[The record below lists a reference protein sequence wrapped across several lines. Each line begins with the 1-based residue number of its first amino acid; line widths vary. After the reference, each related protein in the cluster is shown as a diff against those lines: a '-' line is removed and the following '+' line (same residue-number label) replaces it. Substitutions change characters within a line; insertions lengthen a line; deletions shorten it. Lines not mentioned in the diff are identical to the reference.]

1 MKLYAQVWTAIRRVC
16 PFNVITLEGVSTLR
30 CRQAGS
36 SSCPRG
42 PARSRPCP
50 PTRARAACVRATP
63 LRLYIRPDAPRPRHT
78 SMK

>member
-50 PTRARAACVRATP
+50 PTRALRVRATP
-63 LRLYIRPDAPRPRHT
+63 LRLYTLSDHTPRPRHT
-78 SMK
+78 SIK